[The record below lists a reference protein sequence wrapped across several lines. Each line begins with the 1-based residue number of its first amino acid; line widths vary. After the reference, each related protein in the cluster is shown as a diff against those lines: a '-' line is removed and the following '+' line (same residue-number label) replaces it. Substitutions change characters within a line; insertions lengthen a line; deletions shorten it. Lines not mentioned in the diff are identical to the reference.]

1 MRKYQVTMY
10 TFTEGDKLYYLDKD
24 EIKSVTLTQEHLD
37 KSNPKE
43 ILDDYILKPDEKVEQ
58 KRHGKLALW
67 NAYTKDRGWLKS
79 DDPSYYEDYDYYKVN
94 SPFAVDEK
102 VLQKELAKR
111 HNIGTNSAV
120 DGRIAGEPQSLE
132 KLEEVKDDMVLTD
145 SDFDLD
151 NTLEL

>member
-1 MRKYQVTMY
+1 MVNFSIFLISSY
-10 TFTEGDKLYYLDKD
+10 
-24 EIKSVTLTQEHLD
+24 
-37 KSNPKE
+37 
-43 ILDDYILKPDEKVEQ
+43 
-58 KRHGKLALW
+58 
-67 NAYTKDRGWLKS
+67 GWLKS
-79 DDPSYYEDYDYYKVN
+79 NDPSYHVDYDYYKVN

-111 HNIGTNSAV
+111 NIRTNSEVNNGA
-120 DGRIAGEPQSLE
+120 AEKPQSSE

>member
-24 EIKSVTLTQEHLD
+24 EIKSVTLTKEHLH

-43 ILDDYILKPDEKVEQ
+43 ILEDYVLKPDEKVEQ

-67 NAYTKDRGWLKS
+67 KAYTKDNGWLKS
-79 DDPSYYEDYDYYKVN
+79 DAPWYHEDYDYSKVN
-94 SPFAVDEK
+94 SPFAVDKK
-102 VLQKELAKR
+102 VLEKELEKR
-111 HNIGTNSAV
+111 NTRANSEV
-120 DGRIAGEPQSLE
+120 DSRIVEKPQQLE
-132 KLEEVKDDMVLTD
+132 KLEEIKDNMVLTD

>member
-1 MRKYQVTMY
+1 MY

-24 EIKSVTLTQEHLD
+24 EIKSVTLTKEHLD

-43 ILDDYILKPDEKVEQ
+43 ILDDYVLKPDEKVEQ
-58 KRHGKLALW
+58 KQHGKLALW

-79 DDPSYYEDYDYYKVN
+79 DDPSYHEDYDYIKVN

-111 HNIGTNSAV
+111 NIRTNSEVNNGA
-120 DGRIAGEPQSLE
+120 AEKPQSSE

>member
-1 MRKYQVTMY
+1 MY

-24 EIKSVTLTQEHLD
+24 EIKSVTLTKEHLD

-43 ILDDYILKPDEKVEQ
+43 ILDDYVLKPGEKVEQ

-67 NAYTKDRGWLKS
+67 NAYTKDLGRLKS
-79 DDPSYYEDYDYYKVN
+79 DAAYYHEDYDYYKVN

-111 HNIGTNSAV
+111 NIRTNSEV
-120 DGRIAGEPQSLE
+120 TNRIVENLQTPP
-132 KLEEVKDDMVLTD
+132 KLEEIKDDMVLTD
-145 SDFDLD
+145 SDFDFGKER
-151 NTLEL
+151 TL

>member
-1 MRKYQVTMY
+1 M
-10 TFTEGDKLYYLDKD
+10 
-24 EIKSVTLTQEHLD
+24 
-37 KSNPKE
+37 
-43 ILDDYILKPDEKVEQ
+43 
-58 KRHGKLALW
+58 
-67 NAYTKDRGWLKS
+67 
-79 DDPSYYEDYDYYKVN
+79 N

-102 VLQKELAKR
+102 ILQKELEKR
-111 HNIGTNSAV
+111 NARTNSAV

>member
-24 EIKSVTLTQEHLD
+24 EIKSVTLTKEHLD

-43 ILDDYILKPDEKVEQ
+43 ILDDYVLKPDEKVEQ

-79 DDPSYYEDYDYYKVN
+79 DDTSYHEDYDYYKVN

-102 VLQKELAKR
+102 VLKKELAKR
-111 HNIGTNSAV
+111 NARTNNDIG
-120 DGRIAGEPQSLE
+120 GRTVESPQTPA
-132 KLEEVKDDMVLTD
+132 KLEEIKDDMVLTD
-145 SDFDLD
+145 SDFDFGKER
-151 NTLEL
+151 TL

>member
-24 EIKSVTLTQEHLD
+24 EIKSVTLTKEHLD

-43 ILDDYILKPDEKVEQ
+43 ILDDYVLKPDEKVEQ
-58 KRHGKLALW
+58 KQHGKLALW

-79 DDPSYYEDYDYYKVN
+79 DDPSYHEDYDYIKVN

-111 HNIGTNSAV
+111 NIRTNSEVNNGA
-120 DGRIAGEPQSLE
+120 AEKPQSSE

>member
-24 EIKSVTLTQEHLD
+24 EIKSVTLTKEHLH

-43 ILDDYILKPDEKVEQ
+43 ILDDYVLKPGEKVEQ

-67 NAYTKDRGWLKS
+67 KAYTKDRGWLKS
-79 DDPSYYEDYDYYKVN
+79 DDPSYHEDYDYSKVN

-102 VLQKELAKR
+102 VLEKELEKR
-111 HNIGTNSAV
+111 NARTNSE
-120 DGRIAGEPQSLE
+120 DSGRIVEKPQSLE
-132 KLEEVKDDMVLTD
+132 KLEVKDDMVLTD
-145 SDFDLD
+145 SDFDFGKER
-151 NTLEL
+151 TL

>member
-1 MRKYQVTMY
+1 MY
-10 TFTEGDKLYYLDKD
+10 TFKEGDKLYYLDKD
-24 EIKSVTLTQEHLD
+24 EIKSVTLTKEHLH

-43 ILDDYILKPDEKVEQ
+43 ILDDYVLKPGEKVEQ
-58 KRHGKLALW
+58 KRNEKLALW
-67 NAYTKDRGWLKS
+67 KAYTKDRGWLKS
-79 DDPSYYEDYDYYKVN
+79 YDASYHEDYDYSKVN
-94 SPFAVDEK
+94 SPFTVDEK
-102 VLQKELAKR
+102 VLEKELEKR
-111 HNIGTNSAV
+111 NARTNSAV